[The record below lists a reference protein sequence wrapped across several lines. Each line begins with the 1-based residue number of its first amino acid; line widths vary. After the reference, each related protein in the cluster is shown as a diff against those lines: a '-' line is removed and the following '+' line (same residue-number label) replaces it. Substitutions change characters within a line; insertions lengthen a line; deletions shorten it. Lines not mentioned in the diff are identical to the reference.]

1 MADNTLHRLSL
12 RDAVRI
18 SKISKTSPTAVYH
31 NKRTF
36 KTKIIEHL
44 GKY

>member
-18 SKISKTSPTAVYH
+18 SKQAKTRPTAQYH
-31 NKRTF
+31 NKSIF